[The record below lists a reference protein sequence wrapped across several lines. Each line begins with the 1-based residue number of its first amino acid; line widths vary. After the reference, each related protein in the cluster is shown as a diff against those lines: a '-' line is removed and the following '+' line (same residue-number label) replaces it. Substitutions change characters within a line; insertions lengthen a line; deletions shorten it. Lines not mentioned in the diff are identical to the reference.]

1 MERALLWLQF
11 AVAAALILAASQFL
25 ARSAD
30 TIGYKT
36 RLGRSFVGVVLLATV
51 TSLPELATGVSA
63 VTIVGEPD
71 IAAGDLFGASLYNL
85 LTLALMDLFWRNGPI
100 LNTVTFTTAIIG
112 SLGIITISLGAAA
125 IFIHHATPE
134 LSNWRVSP
142 ISVLMLLVF
151 IAGIYLIYRFERS
164 QTQEHSPRAEFL
176 EYERASALGAVL
188 TFISSA
194 AAVVGA
200 AIWLADT
207 ADRIADAMEW
217 EASFVGTQFV
227 ALSTTLPE
235 LSSTFAAIRLKAA
248 DLALA
253 NQLGSNFFNTGVILF
268 VSDLAYSSGS
278 FWAAISEVHMLTAA
292 ISVVMTS
299 VVIIAVLTRPRK
311 RPIPFLTIESALLI
325 ALFVA
330 ASVLIFNLG

>member
-1 MERALLWLQF
+1 MERSLLWLQF

-25 ARSAD
+25 AKSAD

-51 TSLPELATGVSA
+51 TSLPELATSVSA

-100 LNTVTFTTAIIG
+100 LNTVTFTTALIG
-112 SLGIITISLGAAA
+112 SLGIITISLGAVA
-125 IFIHHATPE
+125 IFIHHATPA
-134 LSNWRVSP
+134 LPDWRVSP
-142 ISVLMLLVF
+142 ISALMLLVF
-151 IAGIYLIYRFERS
+151 AVGIYFVYRIERS
-164 QTQEHSPRAEFL
+164 QSKQDRSPAELL
-176 EYERASALGAVL
+176 EYDRASTFGAVL

-194 AAVVGA
+194 GVVVGA
-200 AIWLADT
+200 AIWLSGT
-207 ADRIADAMEW
+207 ADRIADAMKW
-217 EASFVGTQFV
+217 ETSFVGTQFV

-253 NQLGSNFFNTGVILF
+253 NQLGSNFFNTGVVLF
-268 VSDLAYSSGS
+268 VSDLAYSNGS
-278 FWAAISEVHMLTAA
+278 FWAAISEIHILTAA

-299 VVIIAVLTRPRK
+299 VVVIAVLARPRK
-311 RPIPFLTIESALLI
+311 RPSPFLTIESALLM
-325 ALFVA
+325 ALFGA
-330 ASVLIFNLG
+330 ASVLVFNLG